1 MMWPFMGEPKGTW
14 AGSMERSHDI
24 RSRARET
31 KTAGMTG
38 RTNKNRPSRM
48 TSRWPVAIA
57 TSTTRRPIKT
67 KNRPRVVSSRH
78 GRDMVLSPVGDVY
91 GLNGLSDDVG
101 HRTAGELGVGR
112 RQHPMRQ
119 DGDTESRDVVW
130 RHVVPARHRREGAT
144 RAQQL
149 QTRAG
154 RSPEAKIAGVPRG
167 IDHLNDVVLD
177 GRADV
182 DLLYRLDQP
191 SDGGAV
197 GHRLQWGKRIWG
209 AVGFKHVQFGVG
221 SRVAHLDPGHEP
233 VPLRLRKRVSALHL
247 DRVLSGDHHE
257 RRLGA
262 GGRAVEG

>member
-1 MMWPFMGEPKGTW
+1 MMWPFMGEPKGTC

-101 HRTAGELGVGR
+101 HRTAGGR
-112 RQHPMRQ
+112 GGGERGDHSAPA
-119 DGDTESRDVVW
+119 GDT
-130 RHVVPARHRREGAT
+130 
-144 RAQQL
+144 Q
-149 QTRAG
+149 
-154 RSPEAKIAGVPRG
+154 
-167 IDHLNDVVLD
+167 
-177 GRADV
+177 
-182 DLLYRLDQP
+182 
-191 SDGGAV
+191 
-197 GHRLQWGKRIWG
+197 
-209 AVGFKHVQFGVG
+209 
-221 SRVAHLDPGHEP
+221 
-233 VPLRLRKRVSALHL
+233 
-247 DRVLSGDHHE
+247 
-257 RRLGA
+257 
-262 GGRAVEG
+262 